1 MKEMEW
7 QSIRIHRDVRR
18 GMLLIERFDDAP
30 DKSDD
35 VMHVKSKTLFD
46 EPTVGEASRYLEEW
60 SR

>member
-1 MKEMEW
+1 
-7 QSIRIHRDVRR
+7 
-18 GMLLIERFDDAP
+18 MLLIERFDDAP